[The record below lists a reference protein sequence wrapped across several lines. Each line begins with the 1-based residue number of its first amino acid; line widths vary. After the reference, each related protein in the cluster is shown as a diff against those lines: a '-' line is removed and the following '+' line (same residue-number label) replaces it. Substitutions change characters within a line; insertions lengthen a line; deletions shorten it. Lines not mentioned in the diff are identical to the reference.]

1 MKTASYHENIQILI
15 LISDKW
21 PQQCTS
27 KQFDVS
33 EYFIQ
38 TARELKKVGGIL
50 AKHAPKK
57 GKTLPQETLDLVQ
70 SFYEDDE
77 YSRQMPG
84 KKDYVSMCTNCAIY
98 QNCTVHSEIN
108 IPT

>member
-1 MKTASYHENIQILI
+1 MKTASYSEKIPILTRI
-15 LISDKW
+15 PDKW
-21 PQQCTS
+21 SQEYAS

-33 EYFIQ
+33 EYLIKDE

-50 AKHAPKK
+50 AKSAHKN
-57 GKTLPQETLDLVQ
+57 GKTLSQETLNLVQ

-84 KKDYVSMCTNCAIY
+84 SKDYVSID
-98 QNCTVHSEIN
+98 
-108 IPT
+108 